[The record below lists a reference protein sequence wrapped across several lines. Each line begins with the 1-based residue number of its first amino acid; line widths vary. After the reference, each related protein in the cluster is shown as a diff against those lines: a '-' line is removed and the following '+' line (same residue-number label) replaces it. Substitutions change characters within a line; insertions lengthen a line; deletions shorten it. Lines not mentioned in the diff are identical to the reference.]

1 MRYAFFLI
9 LLLPIAA
16 QAFVTWRLWQLLPV
30 PVCVKVLLALVMAMC
45 FIFSL
50 LAFMPLLDRLSMP
63 AATIVY
69 QVGTS
74 WLMIL
79 LYLVMC
85 FVALELFRLCH
96 IVPLSFLRASWS
108 GSLVVIGLIGGTFVY
123 GYLHYIN
130 KVRVKVELPTNKSMS
145 SSLRVVMTSDW
156 HLGYHNR
163 RAELSRW
170 IDLINAEAPDLVLIA
185 GDIIDR
191 SIRPL
196 DEEDMAQE
204 FHRLHA
210 PVYACLGNHEYY
222 SGEPQALRFYREA
235 GIHLLRDSVV
245 SFGDLIIIGRDDR
258 TNPRRR
264 LLKEL
269 TAGIDSSKYIILLD
283 HQPYHLEQ
291 AEKTGIDF
299 ELAGHT
305 HHGQVWPVSWITDKM
320 YECAYGDHQ
329 RGATRYYVSSG
340 LGIWGGKFRI
350 GTQSEYVVAEIKP
363 Q

>member
-30 PVCVKVLLALVMAMC
+30 PVGVKVLLASVMTVC
-45 FIFSL
+45 FILFL
-50 LAFMPLLDRLSMP
+50 LAFMPLLDHLSMS
-63 AATIVY
+63 AATFVY

-79 LYLVMC
+79 LYLFTS
-85 FVALELFRLCH
+85 FVVLDLLRLCH
-96 IVPLSFLRASWS
+96 IVPISFLRASWS
-108 GSLVVIGLIGGTFVY
+108 GSLALVVFVGGIFMY
-123 GYLHYIN
+123 GYYHYIN
-130 KVRVKVELPTNKSMS
+130 KVRVSLSLPTAKSLS
-145 SSLRVVMTSDW
+145 EPLRVVMTSDW

-170 IDLINAEAPDLVLIA
+170 IDLINAEAPDLVLVA

-204 FHRLHA
+204 FHRLNA
-210 PVYACLGNHEYY
+210 PIYACLGNHEYY
-222 SGEPQALRFYREA
+222 SGKPQALRFYREA
-235 GIHLLRDSVV
+235 GIHLLQDSVV
-245 SFGDLIIIGRDDR
+245 TVGDLIIIGRDDR

-264 LLKEL
+264 LLKDL
-269 TAGIDSSKYIILLD
+269 TAGLDSSKYTILLD

-305 HHGQVWPVSWITDKM
+305 HHGQIWPVSWITDKM
-320 YECAYGDHQ
+320 YECAYGTHK
-329 RGATRYYVSSG
+329 RGTTRYYVSSG

-350 GTQSEYVVAEIKP
+350 GTQSEYIIAEIKP